1 MNYEQHYPFPVEPLP
16 YAYDALEPYI
26 DRETMELHHDKH
38 YATYVEKLNAALKE
52 HPDYQNCTL
61 EELLKSI
68 DTLPDSLKTP
78 VQNFGGGVY
87 NHQLYFENLSGD
99 REEASDELK
108 AILKENFG
116 SLGEWEEQLIAV
128 AMSQFG
134 SGYGWMVMDE
144 HGKLKLVP
152 SLNQNVPD
160 LRTLYPI
167 LVIDVWEHAYYL
179 KYQNRRNEYLDNIGY
194 VINWKV
200 LEERIARAMQ

>member
-52 HPDYQNCTL
+52 HPDYQNYTL

-68 DTLPDSLKTP
+68 DSLPDSLKTP

-108 AILKENFG
+108 AILTENFG
-116 SLGEWEEQLIAV
+116 SLGEWEEQLIVV

-144 HGKLKLVP
+144 HGKLKLMP

>member
-52 HPDYQNCTL
+52 HPDYQNYTL

-68 DTLPDSLKTP
+68 DSLPDSLKTP

-108 AILKENFG
+108 AILIENFG

-144 HGKLKLVP
+144 HGKLKLLP